1 MISHEDGK
9 MYGVFTPAERQI
21 IHDWIAGDQY
31 STHILPYK
39 NSLSKEQPL
48 LNYIFSYI
56 SKGELEHLQTRVS
69 QTDNFALKLCKLTPF
84 LAPESHHK
92 SIGLWST
99 QKYAELLF
107 PYLTASSR

>member
-1 MISHEDGK
+1 

-21 IHDWIAGDQY
+21 IYDWIAGEQY
-31 STHILPYK
+31 ATHFLPYHQGL
-39 NSLSKEQPL
+39 NTEQPFHDFL
-48 LNYIFSYI
+48 FSYI
-56 SKGELEHLQTRVS
+56 SDGELESLQKRVS

-99 QKYAELLF
+99 QKYVELLF
-107 PYLTASSR
+107 PYLSVSAR